1 MVGSY
6 KDEVIRAMEMLG
18 QDEKVVFVGQTVKYK
33 GSAIFGSLGN
43 VADEKKIELPIMEDN
58 QMGIS
63 IGLSLQGFIP
73 VSVYPRFDFL
83 ICAMNQMVNH
93 LDKIKEMSDGEFKPK
108 VIIRTQVG
116 GTSPL
121 YPGVQHC
128 SDYTLGFKEIFKEID
143 VVKLERAEDVFPA
156 YLRALES
163 DKSTLLIEVGDL
175 YNSEIKKEDLYESN
189 EGLEED
195 GEGLDV
201 LFVNPGS
208 IKKKIYQ
215 DLSKD
220 FSAVEPPFWA
230 GLSAGFLRG
239 RGKKVNIL
247 DCNAENL
254 SVEESADKIVGRG
267 AKIVN
272 IVVYGQHP
280 SASTQLMNSVEEL
293 CKEIKK
299 RDSGLKI
306 ILSGIHVSA
315 LPERTLREIDCDY
328 VCEGEGFYTLLG
340 LVNGDSLLDIPGL
353 WYFSGE
359 NVLHNGVAPIVKD
372 LDSELSDVAWDLLP
386 MNKYKAHN
394 WHCLHDLNSR
404 KSYASISTSLGCP
417 FNCSFCCIN
426 APFGKPSYRTW
437 SVEWVL
443 KQLDILVKEYG
454 IKNIKFIDEL
464 FILKPEHFLAIANG
478 IIERGYD
485 LNIWVYARID
495 TVNKDDLPILKKA
508 GFNWFALGIESGDE
522 EVRKSV
528 SKGRFLE
535 GDIREVV
542 RAVQSAGINVIGNYI
557 FGLPEDDLESMKK
570 TLDLAKELNCEFA
583 NFYCATAYP
592 GSRLYLEALEKNL
605 ELPEK
610 WEDYAQ
616 HSYGFFPL
624 ATKYLS
630 SAEVLK
636 FRDKGFDDYF
646 SNEKYLEMI
655 ENRFGIEAR
664 RHLEEMTKLKLKRK
678 VLGD

>member
-1 MVGSY
+1 MGSY
-6 KDEVIRAMEMLG
+6 KDEVIRSMEMLG
-18 QDEKVVFVGQTVKYK
+18 RDEKVVFVGQTVAYK
-33 GSAIFGSLGN
+33 GSAIFGSLG
-43 VADEKKIELPIMEDN
+43 DIPEDKKIELPIMEDN

-93 LDKIKEMSDGEFKPK
+93 LDKIREMSDGEFKPK

-128 SDYTLGFKEIFKEID
+128 SDYTSGFKEIFKEIE
-143 VVKLERAEDVFPA
+143 VVRLERAEDIFSV
-156 YLRALES
+156 YQRALES
-163 DKSTLLIEVGDL
+163 DKSTLIIEVGDL
-175 YNSEIKKEDLYESN
+175 YNAEIKKEDLYEEKVVN
-189 EGLEED
+189 VGD
-195 GEGLDV
+195 DLDV

-208 IKKKIYQ
+208 IKKKVYQ

-220 FSAVEPPFWA
+220 FSAIEPPFWA
-230 GLSAGFLRG
+230 GLSAGFLRSK
-239 RGKKVNIL
+239 GKRVDIL

-254 SVEESADKIVGRG
+254 SVEESAEEIVKQG
-267 AKIVN
+267 AKVVN
-272 IVVYGQHP
+272 IFVYGQHP
-280 SASTQLMNSVEEL
+280 SASAQLMNSVEEL

-299 RDSGLKI
+299 RDSMLKI
-306 ILSGIHVSA
+306 ILSGVHPSS
-315 LPERTLREIDCDY
+315 LPKRTLLEVECDY
-328 VCEGEGFYTLLG
+328 VAEGEGFYTLLG
-340 LVNGDSLLDIPGL
+340 LVSGDALSEVPGL
-353 WYFSGE
+353 WYSSEGMI
-359 NVLHNGVAPIVKD
+359 LHNVVAPIVQD

-386 MNKYKAHN
+386 MDKYKAHN

-443 KQLDILVKEYG
+443 KQLDILVNKYG
-454 IKNIKFIDEL
+454 VKNIKFIDEL
-464 FILKPEHFLAIANG
+464 FVLKPEHFLAIANG

-495 TVNKDDLPILKKA
+495 TVNENDLPILKRA

-535 GDIREVV
+535 GDIREIVGK
-542 RAVQSAGINVIGNYI
+542 VQDAGVNVIGNYI
-557 FGLPEDDLESMKK
+557 FGLPEDDLESMRK

-592 GSRLYLEALEKNL
+592 GSKLYLEALEKGL
-605 ELPEK
+605 KLPEK

-616 HSYGFFPL
+616 HGYNFLPL
-624 ATKYLS
+624 ATKHLS
-630 SAEVLK
+630 SAEVLR
-636 FRDKGFDDYF
+636 FRDSGFDD
-646 SNEKYLEMI
+646 
-655 ENRFGIEAR
+655 AR
-664 RHLEEMTKLKLKRK
+664 IIALMAERK
-678 VLGD
+678 FFISSIST